1 VGGEKRSGDERG
13 NGAGEKFAL
22 DVTCDSEITLHAL
35 LRAHPFERAQF
46 FDGGCGQIRV
56 GGKSFQFLFI
66 EAFLLAR
73 IEDLEHA
80 DHLPV
85 VLEGGAEDG
94 SRSKPGLLIGFLVEA
109 GICVGIGNQETFS
122 MSYHP
127 SGDAPA
133 ARNGDP
139 RFDELPFG
147 ERRNGQLQRSG
158 FLIDKKQGSRL
169 GKDDAPGDV
178 QNRAEKLIV
187 VRDRVD
193 QTADLDQT
201 FVDIEGF
208 AKRLHFRQHAYF
220 SHSPELTASRIF
232 AWKTLLL
239 CVMVCAMLRILTF
252 ALGWWWMVV
261 AAQADGGTA
270 YLALKAAQKAADGSA
285 RLIEVTGERGVPQ
298 PQEWK
303 VLLSD
308 PTARGGIREIVTSG
322 DVIVSQRTPVKGY
335 AGVGSESSIALARL
349 NVDSDRAFDIANKQ
363 AIARKIGFS
372 WVDYTLKAN
381 ADGGVPLWVLR
392 LQNNMGSNVG
402 VVQISA
408 ENGSVVVPLEVSEPP
423 LTEPSEQ
430 VSDSSTTRRIGG
442 FIGRVGGTLG
452 NVGNAVKD
460 TTLRTVGTVQEFL
473 TGERTIGPKDEDDE

>member
-1 VGGEKRSGDERG
+1 
-13 NGAGEKFAL
+13 
-22 DVTCDSEITLHAL
+22 
-35 LRAHPFERAQF
+35 
-46 FDGGCGQIRV
+46 
-56 GGKSFQFLFI
+56 
-66 EAFLLAR
+66 
-73 IEDLEHA
+73 
-80 DHLPV
+80 
-85 VLEGGAEDG
+85 
-94 SRSKPGLLIGFLVEA
+94 
-109 GICVGIGNQETFS
+109 
-122 MSYHP
+122 
-127 SGDAPA
+127 
-133 ARNGDP
+133 
-139 RFDELPFG
+139 
-147 ERRNGQLQRSG
+147 
-158 FLIDKKQGSRL
+158 
-169 GKDDAPGDV
+169 
-178 QNRAEKLIV
+178 
-187 VRDRVD
+187 
-193 QTADLDQT
+193 
-201 FVDIEGF
+201 
-208 AKRLHFRQHAYF
+208 
-220 SHSPELTASRIF
+220 
-232 AWKTLLL
+232 
-239 CVMVCAMLRILTF
+239 MVCAMLRILTF

>member
-1 VGGEKRSGDERG
+1 
-13 NGAGEKFAL
+13 
-22 DVTCDSEITLHAL
+22 
-35 LRAHPFERAQF
+35 
-46 FDGGCGQIRV
+46 
-56 GGKSFQFLFI
+56 
-66 EAFLLAR
+66 
-73 IEDLEHA
+73 
-80 DHLPV
+80 
-85 VLEGGAEDG
+85 
-94 SRSKPGLLIGFLVEA
+94 
-109 GICVGIGNQETFS
+109 
-122 MSYHP
+122 
-127 SGDAPA
+127 
-133 ARNGDP
+133 
-139 RFDELPFG
+139 
-147 ERRNGQLQRSG
+147 
-158 FLIDKKQGSRL
+158 
-169 GKDDAPGDV
+169 
-178 QNRAEKLIV
+178 
-187 VRDRVD
+187 
-193 QTADLDQT
+193 
-201 FVDIEGF
+201 
-208 AKRLHFRQHAYF
+208 
-220 SHSPELTASRIF
+220 
-232 AWKTLLL
+232 
-239 CVMVCAMLRILTF
+239 MVCAMLRILTF

-372 WVDYTLKAN
+372 WVDYTLKAS